1 MKLNKTSKMVY
12 MSLLVATALVLSLI
26 ERMLPIPF
34 IAPGAKLGLANL
46 VIMLSIYTLDS
57 YKDSFKVLM
66 LRIFL
71 ATMLSG
77 SMSSFLYSS
86 LGGILSF
93 TTSVILKESL
103 KEKVS
108 IIGVSSAAA
117 VFHNIGQLIVASLIL
132 NNIHVFLYLPILSI
146 AGIGTG
152 IFIGLSANYILC
164 HLRKLPY
171 FKDGNTSYNHAKLS

>member
-1 MKLNKTSKMVY
+1 MKLSKTSKMIY
-12 MSLLVATALVLSLI
+12 MSLLVAMALILSLI
-26 ERMLPIPF
+26 ERMLPVPF

-57 YKDSFKVLM
+57 YKDSFIVLM

-71 ATMLSG
+71 STMLGG
-77 SMSSFLYSS
+77 SVSNLLYSS
-86 LGGILSF
+86 CGGLLSF
-93 TTSVILKESL
+93 LIAVFLKEAL

-108 IIGVSSAAA
+108 IVGVSSAAA

-132 NNIHVFLYLPILSI
+132 NNIHVFLYLPLLSI

-152 IFIGLSANYILC
+152 IFVGLSANYILI
-164 HLRKLPY
+164 HLSKLPY
-171 FKDGNTSYNHAKLS
+171 FKCSVSSTSD

>member
-71 ATMLSG
+71 STMLSG

-93 TTSVILKESL
+93 TISVILKESL

-108 IIGVSSAAA
+108 IIGVSSASA

-132 NNIHVFLYLPILSI
+132 NNIHVFLYLPILSV

-152 IFIGLSANYILC
+152 IFIGLSANYIIC

-171 FKDGNTSYNHAKLS
+171 FKDGNTSYNHAKLY